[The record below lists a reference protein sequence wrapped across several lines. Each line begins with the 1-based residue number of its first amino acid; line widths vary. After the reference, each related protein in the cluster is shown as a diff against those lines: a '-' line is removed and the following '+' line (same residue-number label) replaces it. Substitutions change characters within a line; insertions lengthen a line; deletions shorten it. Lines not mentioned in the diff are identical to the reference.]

1 MLASATAPSP
11 AQKATSLILDA
22 VHVPSRFVGGAQRIG
37 DDALLR
43 AAATNEEV
51 CTTMLPRWREP
62 GRINVNT
69 AVANPGNTPADLNNG
84 VWQALLGPG
93 SAAITSGTNPFATA
107 QPAESMAEMLTLRSG
122 STVYYE
128 PATAG
133 LTARDDNEFFRQ
145 ARAIRLS
152 NVATIRSHVFAIW
165 ITVRITDTSPA
176 ASAPVY
182 RRMFAIVDRSIPVG
196 FAPGETLN
204 VRDTV
209 RLQRFLD

>member
-1 MLASATAPSP
+1 
-11 AQKATSLILDA
+11 
-22 VHVPSRFVGGAQRIG
+22 
-37 DDALLR
+37 
-43 AAATNEEV
+43 
-51 CTTMLPRWREP
+51 MLPRWREP

-93 SAAITSGTNPFATA
+93 SAAINSGTNPFATA